1 MRHVVLLLC
10 LLFAVVVRADEALLD
25 VGVVLFDSG
34 IPEDESLHS
43 ELNVFPRIREAEAQY
58 LPVTLRRELE
68 DSGQWGVVRVVP
80 EPGPL
85 SELTVQGLIVESNG
99 LRQRIHFNV
108 VDAVGRVWIDQI
120 YSLQRAQTAVPQAG
134 EPFAGLYRRLAADM
148 LAFRQQ
154 LDGRSLRQ
162 IRSVALMRYAQS
174 LSPEAFADYL
184 TVDEQG
190 IYRLLRLPATGDPM
204 MKRVERIRNQ
214 EYLFIDNVDEQ
225 FGELHDEM
233 ASTYSLWLQYDQE
246 QSLFQEGFE
255 ERAASR
261 ERHGKSG
268 SFSAMQQ
275 TYFAY
280 RNFRIQEQDLD
291 DLALGFNNEV
301 EPTIVETSGQ
311 VFKLTGTLDSQYA
324 EWRNILRQ
332 IFAIET
338 GLPVNTPADDGFS
351 ESAQ

>member
-1 MRHVVLLLC
+1 M
-10 LLFAVVVRADEALLD
+10 
-25 VGVVLFDSG
+25 
-34 IPEDESLHS
+34 
-43 ELNVFPRIREAEAQY
+43 
-58 LPVTLRRELE
+58 
-68 DSGQWGVVRVVP
+68 
-80 EPGPL
+80 
-85 SELTVQGLIVESNG
+85 
-99 LRQRIHFNV
+99 
-108 VDAVGRVWIDQI
+108 
-120 YSLQRAQTAVPQAG
+120 
-134 EPFAGLYRRLAADM
+134 
-148 LAFRQQ
+148 
-154 LDGRSLRQ
+154 
-162 IRSVALMRYAQS
+162 
-174 LSPEAFADYL
+174 
-184 TVDEQG
+184 
-190 IYRLLRLPATGDPM
+190 
-204 MKRVERIRNQ
+204 
-214 EYLFIDNVDEQ
+214 DEQ